1 VVGGGFIASEVTASL
16 QKQYK
21 NVSMLCDFNTPM
33 ERYFGYDVGNMLLGE
48 HEKNGA
54 KVYINVNVFKLKY
67 VGDSDGKVTKV
78 VLENGYE
85 IPADLV
91 VVGAGNIINT
101 ELP

>member
-1 VVGGGFIASEVTASL
+1 
-16 QKQYK
+16 
-21 NVSMLCDFNTPM
+21 MD
-33 ERYFGYDVGNMLLGE
+33 RYFGYEVGAMIRGE

-54 KVYINVNVFKLKY
+54 KVYCGVNVFNLKY
-67 VGDSDGKVTKV
+67 LGDKDGNVTTV

-101 ELP
+101 DIAKAAGLDID